1 MPLGCTV
8 HTHHVVCICT
18 VLGFLPVSF
27 FSMQL
32 FPSSFFFWNTAF
44 PIPIFQRKISSFY
57 LGKIESLG
65 KTMFPNYPL
74 KKLLLLSQIQYM
86 SLIKGSFGIV
96 TASTSSAVKQSQTA
110 WQWRRTRNF
119 FLYGS
124 KQLHHVGGGYRPQ
137 AEETGRRRR
146 QPSWI

>member
-1 MPLGCTV
+1 M
-8 HTHHVVCICT
+8 
-18 VLGFLPVSF
+18 FL
-27 FSMQL
+27 
-32 FPSSFFFWNTAF
+32 
-44 PIPIFQRKISSFY
+44 
-57 LGKIESLG
+57 
-65 KTMFPNYPL
+65 NYPL

-96 TASTSSAVKQSQTA
+96 TASTSSVVKQSQTVA
-110 WQWRRTRNF
+110 VAEDKNF